1 MMAGREG
8 EGGEERKSGK
18 KGFVV
23 VEVPL
28 NIEDYLRLEAV
39 VIRKF
44 GKRRRVFTKFV
55 RDCIMQKVA
64 EEEKKM

>member
-1 MMAGREG
+1 MAEG
-8 EGGEERKSGK
+8 KEGKEGKGK
-18 KGFVV
+18 KKGYIV

-28 NIEDYLRLEAV
+28 SIDDYVRLEAV

-55 RDCIMQKVA
+55 RDAIMKVVA
-64 EEEKKM
+64 EEEQKV

>member
-8 EGGEERKSGK
+8 EGGKERKSGK

>member
-1 MMAGREG
+1 MMAEG
-8 EGGEERKSGK
+8 KEKGKEERGK
-18 KGFVV
+18 KKGYVV

>member
-1 MMAGREG
+1 
-8 EGGEERKSGK
+8 
-18 KGFVV
+18 